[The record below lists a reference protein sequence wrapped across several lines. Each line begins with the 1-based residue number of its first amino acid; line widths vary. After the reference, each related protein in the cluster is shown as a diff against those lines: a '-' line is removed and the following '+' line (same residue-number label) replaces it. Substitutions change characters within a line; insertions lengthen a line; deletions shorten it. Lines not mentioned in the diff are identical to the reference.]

1 MTSEPGRRD
10 FLKLTGLGAAAAL
23 AACER
28 LPVRHAMP
36 YLVPPEEITPGV
48 SAHYAGTCTACPA
61 ACGLLA
67 TVRDGRPIK
76 LEGRPGHPLSRG
88 GLCAVGQADLR
99 GLYDPGRARGPQV
112 GGRAATWAELDAAVR
127 DGLAEVRG
135 AGRGVAVLSATL
147 TSPSARAAVQ
157 AFLQPLG
164 GTLVEHDPGPETCS
178 AWLEAYELLDG
189 RPLLPAL
196 ELEQADLLVVLGADL
211 LGAGVDPVAHT
222 AAWSA
227 RRRAA
232 SQRGLARH
240 VQIEGSLSLTG
251 AAADERW
258 LATASERR
266 LLAFMLLK
274 QVAARF
280 GAPLG
285 EGLASLPPLP
295 AFEGRVARLAEQ
307 LLARRG
313 ANLVVSGDND
323 LPTQV
328 AVALLNRLLG
338 NEGRTLDLTRPS
350 LVRRGLDRDLVALL
364 DGLAAGRLGALF
376 VHGLDPVEQLPDG
389 EAFRA
394 LLAKLPLS
402 VMVGERPNATASACR
417 VLAAAHHGLESWGDF
432 EPRAGTLSLQQP
444 MVRPLFDTRQAGESF
459 LRWAGASEPDYRA
472 FLRERWRREVLQGP
486 GDFEARWVAAV
497 AAGGAPPVP
506 AAPRPRRASRRRRPR
521 R

>member
-1 MTSEPGRRD
+1 M
-10 FLKLTGLGAAAAL
+10 
-23 AACER
+23 
-28 LPVRHAMP
+28 
-36 YLVPPEEITPGV
+36 
-48 SAHYAGTCTACPA
+48 
-61 ACGLLA
+61 
-67 TVRDGRPIK
+67 
-76 LEGRPGHPLSRG
+76 
-88 GLCAVGQADLR
+88 
-99 GLYDPGRARGPQV
+99 
-112 GGRAATWAELDAAVR
+112 
-127 DGLAEVRG
+127 
-135 AGRGVAVLSATL
+135 
-147 TSPSARAAVQ
+147 Q

-376 VHGLDPVEQLPDG
+376 VHGLDPVEQPAGVAPAPLLRQAPGLVEAGVQLP
-389 EAFRA
+389 A
-394 LLAKLPLS
+394 LLGLGR
-402 VMVGERPNATASACR
+402 VGAGQAQAGGVVGR
-417 VLAAAHHGLESWGDF
+417 VGQHHALEGQGRVGRAAFGQVALRLGQDLF
-432 EPRAGTLSLQQP
+432 GTLVGRGQGSGL
-444 MVRPLFDTRQAGESF
+444 DAGIIGTECARF
-459 LRWAGASEPDYRA
+459 QGRAWAQGSGASGTSARRLGSRPKA
-472 FLRERWRREVLQGP
+472 FIFL
-486 GDFEARWVAAV
+486 
-497 AAGGAPPVP
+497 
-506 AAPRPRRASRRRRPR
+506 
-521 R
+521 